1 MIKDFFK
8 LNNYEFI
15 EDAPLVNHNTYHVKS
30 KAKFLVYPSN
40 IDDVINILKFLK
52 DNNFEYIFLGNG
64 SNIILS
70 KDYYDKVF
78 IKLDKL
84 NYIKIDNNIVTAGAG
99 VSLIKLALDTALN
112 NLSGLEFAC
121 AIPGLVGASVAMNAG
136 AYKSSISDVL
146 VSAKVL
152 NDKLEVVTFNN
163 SNLEYE
169 YRDSFLKKHKE
180 YVCLEATFKLE
191 NKDSEEILN
200 LMSSRQERRLDTQ
213 PLSYPS
219 AGSVFRNPPNLYAGE
234 LIEKC
239 NLKKTNI
246 NGAEVS
252 EKHANFIIN
261 KDGASGSDIIKL
273 IELVKNKVKDK
284 YDVDLILEQEIIK

>member
-30 KAKFLVYPSN
+30 KAKFLVYPNN

-152 NDKLEVVTFNN
+152 NDKLVVVTFND